1 MARGGYAV
9 RMEKDAMP
17 AMFVDWIRVYVN
29 KDYKGGKAPAI
40 RFY

>member
-1 MARGGYAV
+1 
-9 RMEKDAMP
+9 MP

>member
-1 MARGGYAV
+1 MKIGLGVIRKASSL
-9 RMEKDAMP
+9 P